1 MASALGA
8 TLVGPMEIEVQLD
21 PHHLEALTH
30 ATPLTAITELIWNA
44 LDADAD
50 DVRVVLVENELQG
63 VVEIRVEDDGH
74 GMTHERAVEGFQ
86 SLGGSWKRLAGR
98 SPGGRALHGREGHG
112 RFRAAGLG
120 RHVLWHTVAADPADE
135 SRNLAFDVE
144 MRIADISHVEITDPE
159 PTADPPGTRVVIDE
173 FSAPPAGLG
182 GDGPV
187 EKLTGTFGL
196 YLQTHSAHM
205 RFGDADI
212 DPASIQA
219 HRKEYEITVGDSAQ
233 PAKLTAIEWTRRVE
247 RAIYLCNEDGL
258 PLGDVQAG
266 IHAPGFEFTAYLEWS
281 GFAEDEALVLA
292 DLGSGET
299 RDLVEAAREKLRE
312 HFKER
317 GDEETRKL
325 IEDWKAEK
333 VYPFADEPATTKAE
347 KASRDLFDVVAVSA
361 STAVNASESKSA
373 RRLSLRL
380 LREALENDPGSLHK
394 VLREVLDLKQD
405 RLEELSHLLDRS
417 SLTSFIATS
426 KAITDRLEFLRALE
440 SLVLD
445 PDLAKVVKER
455 SQLHRILAN
464 ETWVFG
470 EEFALAAD
478 DESLTTVL
486 RRHLAILERERL
498 APEEVLD
505 QHGKRRIVD
514 LMLSRSLQ
522 QNRNKREHLVIELK
536 APSVAIGSK
545 ELSQIENYATAVAED
560 TRFET
565 VEVEWDFFVV
575 STEVKG
581 TAAVKRE
588 SENAPYGQIMNAKG
602 IRVWVYTWAEI
613 IQEADHRLKFLR
625 QQLDYQPDEDRAFA
639 YLRKTHA
646 KYLPEQV
653 ADAA

>member
-1 MASALGA
+1 MASGLGA

-50 DVRVVLVENELQG
+50 HVRVVLVENELQG

-120 RHVLWHTVAADPADE
+120 RHVLWHTVAADPADA
-135 SRNLAFDVE
+135 SRNVAFDVE
-144 MRIADISHVEITDPE
+144 MRISDISHVEITDPE

-196 YLQTHSAHM
+196 YLQTHGAQV
-205 RFGDADI
+205 RFGDSEI

-219 HRKEYEITVGDSAQ
+219 HRTEYEVTVGDAAQ
-233 PAKLTAIEWTRRVE
+233 PAKLTTIEWTRRVE

-266 IHAPGFEFTAYLEWS
+266 IHAPGFEFTAYLAWP

-317 GDEETRKL
+317 ADEETRRL

-333 VYPFADEPATTKAE
+333 VYPFADEPATT
-347 KASRDLFDVVAVSA
+347 
-361 STAVNASESKSA
+361 
-373 RRLSLRL
+373 
-380 LREALENDPGSLHK
+380 
-394 VLREVLDLKQD
+394 
-405 RLEELSHLLDRS
+405 
-417 SLTSFIATS
+417 
-426 KAITDRLEFLRALE
+426 
-440 SLVLD
+440 
-445 PDLAKVVKER
+445 
-455 SQLHRILAN
+455 
-464 ETWVFG
+464 
-470 EEFALAAD
+470 
-478 DESLTTVL
+478 
-486 RRHLAILERERL
+486 
-498 APEEVLD
+498 
-505 QHGKRRIVD
+505 
-514 LMLSRSLQ
+514 
-522 QNRNKREHLVIELK
+522 
-536 APSVAIGSK
+536 
-545 ELSQIENYATAVAED
+545 
-560 TRFET
+560 
-565 VEVEWDFFVV
+565 
-575 STEVKG
+575 
-581 TAAVKRE
+581 
-588 SENAPYGQIMNAKG
+588 
-602 IRVWVYTWAEI
+602 
-613 IQEADHRLKFLR
+613 
-625 QQLDYQPDEDRAFA
+625 
-639 YLRKTHA
+639 
-646 KYLPEQV
+646 
-653 ADAA
+653 